1 MATDVIS
8 LIMDD
13 HRLMEQLF
21 ERIQAGEGDRA
32 ALIDEVEARLL
43 AHARAEEQEVY
54 PAVAKA
60 VPEEREEVDHGYDE
74 HQETEKLIQ
83 KVRERMDAPG
93 FDHALQKFIS
103 AMEHHVEEE
112 ETEVLPA
119 LRETVDED
127 TLERLG
133 EAFIRVRGEVL
144 REEGFDEPSQSGGR
158 ETGGRGH
165 GRRGSGGG
173 ATGEAAQPTRAEL
186 YERAKQADISGRSQ
200 MSKEE
205 LERALREKP

>member
-1 MATDVIS
+1 MPTDVIS

-21 ERIQAGEGDRA
+21 ERLKSGEGDREI
-32 ALIDEVEARLL
+32 LIDELAARLL

-60 VPEEREEVDHGYDE
+60 APREREEVDHSYDE
-74 HQETEKLIQ
+74 HQETEALIHR
-83 KVRERMDAPG
+83 VRSSIDTPEFDRLLER
-93 FDHALQKFIS
+93 FVT
-103 AMEHHVEEE
+103 AMEHHIEEE

-133 EAFIRVRGEVL
+133 GAFEKVRHEVL
-144 REEGFDEPSQSGGR
+144 REEGFDDEMLRQER
-158 ETGGRGH
+158 L
-165 GRRGSGGG
+165 
-173 ATGEAAQPTRAEL
+173 AE
-186 YERAKQADISGRSQ
+186 EGFDDEG
-200 MSKEE
+200 
-205 LERALREKP
+205 LR

>member
-21 ERIQAGEGDRA
+21 ERLQAGEGDRE

-60 VPEEREEVDHGYDE
+60 VPDESEEVDHGYDE
-74 HQETEKLIQ
+74 HQETERLIQ
-83 KVRERMDAPG
+83 KVRERIDAPG
-93 FDHALQKFIS
+93 FEQALEKFIG

-127 TLERLG
+127 TLRRLG
-133 EAFIRVRGEVL
+133 EAFKRVRGEVL
-144 REEGFDEPSQSGGR
+144 REEGFDEPTASSDDEPAADR
-158 ETGGRGH
+158 EP
-165 GRRGSGGG
+165 GGG
-173 ATGEAAQPTRAEL
+173 GP
-186 YERAKQADISGRSQ
+186 S
-200 MSKEE
+200 
-205 LERALREKP
+205 